1 MVTVGTALIKMDII
15 QIVIIV
21 LYAVILARV
30 LLTVLLERGSP
41 ARTLAWSLFIIT
53 MPIIGIGSFFLFGKR
68 VRKRRLFQ
76 VKHSPEVEH
85 FNQYVQRQ
93 HESAVLEMPEF
104 ERILLPNRR
113 LIQLLARSGNAL
125 LTPGNRVAVLQD
137 GMATFESILAA
148 IREAREFIHIL
159 YYIIEEGE
167 MADRLFG
174 LLAEKQKE
182 GIVVRVIFDGFGS
195 WFLSRSYL
203 KKIRATGIEI
213 LPFVP
218 LSLWRFFNK
227 INYRNHRKIV
237 VVDGRVGF
245 TGGINISDKYL
256 HGDPELGHWRDT
268 HLRIEG
274 PAVTAL
280 QFAFLTDWY
289 FVKGEYLI
297 RKQDLFPPIE
307 PKGNTFAQ
315 VIAGGPNNAF
325 ANIKQQYF
333 AMITGAER
341 YIYLATPYFIPGEN
355 ILFALKTA
363 ALSGVEVRLIL
374 PYNSDSIILK
384 WSVRAYL
391 EELLEAGVEV
401 FFYMDGFL
409 HSKIIIADD
418 LVASIG
424 TANVDERSF
433 EHNFEI
439 NAVVYDPEI
448 CLQLKQQLQ
457 DDLVNCQRLEP
468 DIFQQRPAQDKLRES
483 LVRLLEPLI

>member
-1 MVTVGTALIKMDII
+1 MN
-15 QIVIIV
+15 IVSIFFILFYIV
-21 LYAVILARV
+21 VLARV

-41 ARTLAWSLFIIT
+41 ARTLAWTLFIIM
-53 MPIIGIGSFFLFGKR
+53 MPVIGIGSFFLFGKR

-76 VKHSPEVEH
+76 VKHSPEVEQLY
-85 FNQYVQRQ
+85 QYVQEQ
-93 HESAVLEMPEF
+93 HLAAEQTALEAEEVLA
-104 ERILLPNRR
+104 PNRR
-113 LIQLLARSGNAL
+113 LIRLMARSGNAL
-125 LTPGNRVAVLQD
+125 LTSGNEVAVLQD
-137 GMATFESILAA
+137 GKATFESILEA
-148 IREAREFIHIL
+148 IREAHEFIHIL

-167 MADRLFG
+167 MAERLFS
-174 LLAEKQKE
+174 LLAEKEKE
-182 GIVVRVIFDGFGS
+182 GVTVRVIFDGFGS
-195 WFLSRSYL
+195 WFLSRAYL
-203 KKIRATGIEI
+203 KKLRASGIDI

-237 VVDGRVGF
+237 VVDGKVGF

-274 PAVTAL
+274 PAVSGL

-297 RKQDLFPPIE
+297 RKQDLFPGNRT
-307 PKGNTFAQ
+307 KGDTYAQ
-315 VIAGGPNNAF
+315 IIAGGPNNIF

-391 EELLEAGVEV
+391 EELMEAGVEV

-439 NAVVYDPEI
+439 NALIYDPQI

-457 DDLVNCQRLEP
+457 DDLINCQQLEP
-468 DIFQQRPAQDKLRES
+468 EVFRKRPARDKIRES

>member
-1 MVTVGTALIKMDII
+1 MN
-15 QIVIIV
+15 IVRILIIV
-21 LYAVILARV
+21 LYTVVLARV

-41 ARTLAWSLFIIT
+41 ARTLAWTLFIIT
-53 MPIIGIGSFFLFGKR
+53 MPVIGIGSFFLFGKR
-68 VRKRRLFQ
+68 VRKRRLFRI
-76 VKHSPEVEH
+76 KHSPQVEQFH
-85 FNQYVQRQ
+85 RYVQQQ
-93 HESAVLEMPEF
+93 HESA
-104 ERILLPNRR
+104 ERSVEEAAEILIPNRR
-113 LIQLLARSGNAL
+113 LIRLLARSGNAL
-125 LTPGNRVAVLQD
+125 LTSGNRVVILQD
-137 GMATFESILAA
+137 GKATFEAILEA
-148 IREAREFIHIL
+148 ISEAKEFVHIL

-167 MADRLFG
+167 MADRLFK
-174 LLAEKQKE
+174 LLAEKKKE
-182 GIVVRVIFDGFGS
+182 GVRVRVIFDGFGS
-195 WFLSRSYL
+195 WFLSRPFL
-203 KKIRATGIEI
+203 KKIRASGVDI

-218 LSLWRFFNK
+218 LSFWRFFSK
-227 INYRNHRKIV
+227 INHRNHRKIV
-237 VVDGRVGF
+237 VVDGKVGF

-274 PAVTAL
+274 PAVSGL

-297 RKQDLFPPIE
+297 RREDLFPKNR
-307 PKGNTFAQ
+307 PKGHTYAQ
-315 VIAGGPNNAF
+315 IIAGGPNNIF

-341 YIYLATPYFIPGEN
+341 YIYIATPYFIPGEN
-355 ILFALKTA
+355 ILFAMKTA
-363 ALSGVEVRLIL
+363 ALSGVQVRLIL
-374 PYNSDSIILK
+374 PYNSDSVILK

-391 EELLEAGVEV
+391 EELMEAGVEV

-409 HSKIIIADD
+409 HSKILIADD
-418 LVASIG
+418 MVASIG

-439 NAVVYDPEI
+439 NALIYDPEI

-457 DDLVNCQRLEP
+457 DDLVNCRQLEP
-468 DIFQQRPAQDKLRES
+468 EIFRKRPARDKFRES